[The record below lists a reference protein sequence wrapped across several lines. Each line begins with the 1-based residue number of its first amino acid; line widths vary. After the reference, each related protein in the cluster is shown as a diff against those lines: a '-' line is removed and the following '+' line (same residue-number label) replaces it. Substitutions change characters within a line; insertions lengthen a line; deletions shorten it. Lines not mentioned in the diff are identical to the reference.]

1 MADGKKVARILCIDG
16 GGIRGLIPATL
27 LADWEARLETPIAR
41 RFHMLAGTSTG
52 GILAAALCAPRTVAA
67 RDLVAFYRE
76 DGPNIFHRSAWRAVT
91 NPNSA
96 LDEKYPSE
104 PLEEALRKRLQG
116 RLSQVEAAD
125 LLITAYEIEKRNP
138 YFFKSWVARGLE
150 LDEQEKEVAA
160 DRDFHL
166 TAVARATAA
175 APTYFEPASVRSLSD
190 KRFAL
195 VDGGVF
201 ANNPAMCAYAAA
213 RRLYPNADE
222 YLVVSLGTGQLERPI
237 PLDDAKDWGLLGWAR
252 PILDVIFDGVSDT
265 VEYQLQQFAPQVRQ
279 YRFQVPLG
287 RDQKGANC
295 ANDDLDDASP
305 VNLARLE
312 HLAQNILRDQRDK
325 VDAVL
330 ETLRS
335 PLTSREALGYPTA

>member
-16 GGIRGLIPATL
+16 GGIRGLIPATV
-27 LADWEARLETPIAR
+27 LADWEARLGSSIAR
-41 RFHMLAGTSTG
+41 QFHLLAGTSTG
-52 GILAAALCAPRTVAA
+52 GILAAALCAPKSVAA
-67 RDLVAFYRE
+67 RDLVGFYRE
-76 DGPNIFHRSAWRAVT
+76 DGPNIFHRSAWRAIT
-91 NPNSA
+91 NPKSA

-116 RLSQVEAAD
+116 TLSQIEAAD
-125 LLITAYEIEKRNP
+125 LLVTAYEIEKRNP

-150 LDEQEKEVAA
+150 LSPGELAA
-160 DRDFHL
+160 DRDFQL
-166 TAVARATAA
+166 AAVARATSA
-175 APTYFEPASVRSLSD
+175 APTYFEPASVRSQND
-190 KRFAL
+190 KRLCL

-213 RRLYPNADE
+213 RRLYPHADE

-237 PLDDAKDWGLLGWAR
+237 PLEDAKDWGLLGWAR

-265 VEYQLQQFAPQVRQ
+265 VEYQLGQFAPQVRQ

-287 RDQKGANC
+287 RTSKEADC

-305 VNLARLE
+305 INLDRLE
-312 HLAQNILRDQRDK
+312 RLAHNILRDQK
-325 VDAVL
+325 PEVDRVL
-330 ETLRS
+330 EALRG
-335 PLTSREALGYPTA
+335 PLTSREALGYPKA